1 LGLNDSPI
9 PSSRSLAKYSYLD
22 KIKIL
27 NSIAKIMKKKINT
40 KKFSRV
46 KLNQTDIPD
55 EKFTGPF

>member
-1 LGLNDSPI
+1 
-9 PSSRSLAKYSYLD
+9 
-22 KIKIL
+22 
-27 NSIAKIMKKKINT
+27 MKKKINT

>member
-1 LGLNDSPI
+1 
-9 PSSRSLAKYSYLD
+9 LAKYSYLD